1 MALKALMM
9 RKKIDLKKK
18 EREGIRAQLKD
29 LEKREAEL
37 VVSVEEVTNEEEQQA
52 VQESVD
58 ALIEEKEKLEA
69 SASELDKIIND
80 LEAELEE
87 TEAQQDTTPPAE
99 AVPAP
104 GDERSKKPM
113 NISTRSKFF
122 ARMNTQERAA
132 FVGQEPVQ
140 KFLGEVR
147 TAIKEKRA
155 ITNIGLLVP
164 QVMLPLLRENIED
177 YSKLYR
183 HVTVRA
189 IGGEGRLPIMGSIP
203 EAIWTECCANLNEL
217 DLAFSDLT
225 VDCYKVGGYYEVCNA
240 NLEDSDLDLAA
251 EIMTALGQGIG
262 KALDKAILFGR
273 NSADKQAMPLGIVT
287 RILQESQP
295 AGYPAT
301 ARPWQDLHSSNVF
314 SLASTLTGAALISSI
329 VFASGAIKGKYSRGE
344 KVWVMNE
351 KTYTALMASTVAV
364 DAQGRIVT
372 GVADRMPV
380 VGGIIEVIEDVPDNM
395 IVAGYMDLYLLA
407 ERAGRSFA
415 SSEHVKFL
423 QDKTV
428 FKGTA
433 RYDGAPVIA
442 EAFAVIML
450 NNGTAS
456 TALASVGFA
465 EDKANSVQA
474 IVLNT
479 ATASVA
485 VGGTVQLLALTS
497 PGSGPVTWASATPA
511 KATVSTTGV
520 VTGVATG
527 SSVITATA
535 NGLTAQCTVTVVS
548 A

>member
-1 MALKALMM
+1 MALKALML

-37 VVSVEEVTNEEEQQA
+37 VVSVEEVTNEEEQAA

-80 LEAELEE
+80 LEAELDE
-87 TEAQQDTTPPAE
+87 TEAQQDTTQPAE
-99 AVPAP
+99 AAPA

-155 ITNIGLLVP
+155 ITNVGLLVP

-183 HVTVRA
+183 HVTVRP

-203 EAIWTECCANLNEL
+203 EAIWTECCAAINEM
-217 DLAFSDLT
+217 DLAFSDMT

-301 ARPWQDLHSSNVF
+301 ARPWQDLHTSNVF
-314 SLASTLTGAALISSI
+314 TLAATLTGAALISSI

-364 DAQGRIVT
+364 DANGRIVT

-433 RYDGAPVIA
+433 RYDGGPVIA

-450 NNGTAS
+450 NNGSAS

-479 ATASVA
+479 STASVA

>member
-1 MALKALMM
+1 MALKALML

-80 LEAELEE
+80 LEAELDE

-99 AVPAP
+99 AAPAT

-122 ARMNTQERAA
+122 SRMNTQERAA

-155 ITNIGLLVP
+155 ITNVGLLVP

-183 HVTVRA
+183 HVTVRP

-203 EAIWTECCANLNEL
+203 EAIWTECCAAINEM
-217 DLAFSDLT
+217 DLAFSDMT

-251 EIMTALGQGIG
+251 EIMNALGQGIG

-301 ARPWQDLHSSNVF
+301 ARPWQDLHTSNVF
-314 SLASTLTGAALISSI
+314 TLAATLTGAALISSI

-364 DAQGRIVT
+364 DANGRIVT

-433 RYDGAPVIA
+433 RYDGGPVIA

-450 NNGTAS
+450 NNGSAS

-479 ATASVA
+479 ATAEVA